1 MNENRKDW
9 KVKLQIL
16 AFVLVCNML
25 GAGITLALISHSYKN
40 WVNLLYQ
47 LIMLIVVI
55 AVTFKFIKNN
65 VTDLIF
71 TKVENDEEQPNPKS
85 KPEYKKW
92 FIVTIFII
100 FVCIP
105 VLVQFCPQIL
115 AIFHFKTSDSPTW
128 IGYWGN
134 ILGSVLGIV
143 GAFVVSAKYAD
154 SGDKKEG
161 PRGPEGPQ
169 GPRGPEGPSG
179 SSPDYGAIVEAIN
192 QVNTTIEES
201 WNYDKYIYRK
211 EIELHPLIHRLIN
224 LKREFNNTDDGPND
238 VPKEYFL
245 DKLKDLL
252 PMTMFD
258 YYVESLTYDNQRA
271 YSINKI
277 NRVINDLIVRLV
289 ENNQAL

>member
-40 WVNLLYQ
+40 LVNLLYQ
-47 LIMLIVVI
+47 LIMLFVVI

-71 TKVENDEEQPNPKS
+71 TKVENDEGQPKSKS
-85 KPEYKKW
+85 KPEYKKR

-179 SSPDYGAIVEAIN
+179 SPSDYSGIIEAIN
-192 QVNTTIEES
+192 QVNTSIEKNRNR
-201 WNYDKYIYRK
+201 NYRNEQALHRYILGLIDLKK
-211 EIELHPLIHRLIN
+211 ELNDTYGVQEDFLKKLSNLIRSTRFIN
-224 LKREFNNTDDGPND
+224 NNYYYGT
-238 VPKEYFL
+238 
-245 DKLKDLL
+245 
-252 PMTMFD
+252 PM
-258 YYVESLTYDNQRA
+258 YEV
-271 YSINKI
+271 I
-277 NRVINDLIVRLV
+277 NRLNNNNLNVYSANDINQLIDDLIYYSL
-289 ENNQAL
+289 